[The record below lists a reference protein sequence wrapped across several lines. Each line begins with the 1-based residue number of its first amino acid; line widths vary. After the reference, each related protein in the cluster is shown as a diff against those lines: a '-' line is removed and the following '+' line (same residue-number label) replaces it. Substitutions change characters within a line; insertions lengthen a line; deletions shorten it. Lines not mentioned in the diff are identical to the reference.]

1 MMAAGHDAPDGR
13 TPEDRLSDTERQ
25 LAETTERYRSLF
37 AYNPHA
43 TFSLDLEGRFTD
55 ANEVTVDLSG
65 YSLDELLQMDFTQL
79 ILPEDLPEAIVVFE
93 GAVKEV
99 PQQHEAAMRT
109 KHGEVME
116 IRIAAVPVIVAGE
129 VVGVDGLAE
138 NITEENALRRELEGL
153 RRSAEEANAA
163 KSMFLA
169 NMSHEVRTPLTSVL
183 GATEMLAEGELD
195 PQQHHL
201 IGIIHR
207 SGERLLRLV
216 NDILDV
222 SRMEAGKLA
231 VHRAPFLVEGLV
243 RDLAAWAVPFSQRE
257 GLAFESRIDPRLPE
271 TLVGD
276 AMRISQVLT
285 NLVGNALKFTED
297 GGVTLTVDLVERR
310 VEQQV
315 EHWVGPRIEHW
326 VETGTESRART
337 IEVRFVVRDTGIGV
351 PPERLA
357 SLFDSFTQVD
367 STSTRRYG
375 GAGLGLAICREL
387 VDLMGG
393 TLEAEST
400 PGEGSRFAFAL
411 PLETVLPASR

>member
-1 MMAAGHDAPDGR
+1 MAAGHDAPDGR
-13 TPEDRLSDTERQ
+13 TPEDRLTDTERL

-65 YSLDELLQMDFTQL
+65 YALGELLTMDFTQL

-93 GAVKEV
+93 GAVKQV
-99 PQQHEAAMRT
+99 PQQHEASMRT
-109 KHGEVME
+109 KDGEVLE

-153 RRSAEEANAA
+153 RRTAEEANAA

-257 GLAFESRIDPRLPE
+257 GLRFESRIDQRLPE

-285 NLVGNALKFTED
+285 NLVGNALKFTEE
-297 GGVTLTVDLVERR
+297 GGVTLTVDR
-310 VEQQV
+310 VEPRV
-315 EHWVGPRIEHW
+315 TPGFEPGFEPRIEHW
-326 VETGTESRART
+326 VESGAGTRT

-351 PPERLA
+351 PAERLA

-375 GAGLGLAICREL
+375 GAGLGLSICREL

-400 PGEGSRFAFAL
+400 PGEGSRFTFTL

>member
-1 MMAAGHDAPDGR
+1 MTAARDAADGPA
-13 TPEDRLSDTERQ
+13 PEDGPTGTERL
-25 LAETTERYRSLF
+25 LAETAERYRSLF
-37 AYNPHA
+37 TYNPHA
-43 TFSLDLEGRFTD
+43 SFSLDLEGRFTD
-55 ANEVTVDLSG
+55 ANEVTQHLSG
-65 YSLDELLQMDFTQL
+65 YPLTELLTMDFTQL
-79 ILPEDLPEAIVVFE
+79 ISREGVPAASVVFR
-93 GAVKEV
+93 GALAQA
-99 PQQHEAAMRT
+99 PQQHEASIRT
-109 KHGEVME
+109 RTGRLIEV
-116 IRIAAVPVIVAGE
+116 RIAAVPVIVAGE
-129 VVGVDGLAE
+129 VVGVDGFAE
-138 NITEENALRRELEGL
+138 DITEENQLRRELEGL
-153 RRSAEEANAA
+153 RRQAEEANAA

-183 GATEMLAEGELD
+183 GATEMLAEGDLD

-231 VHRAPFLVEGLV
+231 VHRAPFLAEGLV
-243 RDLAAWAVPFSQRE
+243 RDLAAWAVPFSVRE
-257 GLAFESRIDPRLPE
+257 GLTFDSRIDPRLPE
-271 TLVGD
+271 TLLGD

-285 NLVGNALKFTED
+285 NLVGNALKFTEE
-297 GGVTLTVDLVERR
+297 GSVTLTVERADAG
-310 VEQQV
+310 V
-315 EHWVGPRIEHW
+315 HPAD
-326 VETGTESRART
+326 RA
-337 IEVRFVVRDTGIGV
+337 IAVRFVVSDTGIGV

-357 SLFDSFTQVD
+357 SLFESFTQVD

-400 PGEGSRFAFAL
+400 PGQGSRFAFTL
-411 PLETVLPASR
+411 PLETVPPAPG